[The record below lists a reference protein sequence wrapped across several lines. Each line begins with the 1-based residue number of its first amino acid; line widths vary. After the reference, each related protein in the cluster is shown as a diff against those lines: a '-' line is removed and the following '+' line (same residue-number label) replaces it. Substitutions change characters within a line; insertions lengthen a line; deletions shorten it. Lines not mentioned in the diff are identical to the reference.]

1 MEEATEL
8 LIECSKEFSKTQE
21 YRILKTYRMRNDRL
35 SFDERY
41 SIAKSVEKSFEPFF
55 TLLKTDAPT
64 LTDSDLLYCALM
76 VMRIDRVAIAECL
89 TVSTDAIRMRKFRL
103 REKLPTV
110 WFELMFAEQKRNCSD
125 NVTSH
130 NLCEQTAEIP
140 LPAESTKIAKVMKQK
155 MSFGKAM
162 ENCFRKYFKTEGR
175 ARRSEYWY
183 FVLFCLI
190 VNVSFS
196 LFNNILKGFA
206 YPALDESTVNICR
219 IIIRTFDWIISI
231 GLLFPTYSVTVRRLH
246 DLDDNGWL
254 ATILCLLPWAILTAA
269 KIFVQQYGDTISM
282 MAEGSKDVVLQ
293 MLKPFFAIVI
303 GKIVVLI
310 IKIILFSKPGT
321 EGPNDYGPDPIRI
334 ISDTTDEESDS

>member
-8 LIECSKEFSKTQE
+8 LIECSKEFSKTHE

-55 TLLKTDAPT
+55 TLLKTDAST

-89 TVSTDAIRMRKFRL
+89 TVSTDAIRMRKLRL

-125 NVTSH
+125 NVTSQ
-130 NLCEQTAEIP
+130 NSWEQTPEIP

-155 MSFGKAM
+155 MSFGKAV
-162 ENCFRKYFKTEGR
+162 ESCFSKYFKTEGR

-190 VNVSFS
+190 VNVSFT
-196 LFNNILKGFA
+196 LFHNIVKGFV
-206 YPALDESTVNICR
+206 YPAIDESTVNICG
-219 IIIRTFDWIISI
+219 IIIRTIDWIISI
-231 GLLFPTYSVTVRRLH
+231 AFLCPVYSVTVRRLH

-254 ATILCLLPWAILTAA
+254 AIILCLLPWAIVAA
-269 KIFVQQYGDTISM
+269 TKIFVQQYGDTISL
-282 MAEGSKDVVLQ
+282 MAESSKEVTMKIVR
-293 MLKPFFAIVI
+293 PFLALVM
-303 GKIVVLI
+303 GKITILI

-321 EGPNDYGPDPIRI
+321 EGPNDFGPDPIRI